1 MDEVR
6 CDKPRLARPDL
17 LLEPGLQRH
26 VVGHAP
32 QQRHRSVRVRVDE
45 PGDQHV
51 VGQRHMRACTVI
63 AIGVG
68 CAQNGDDAAAV
79 DDQRVVGQ
87 HARRLDG
94 HDPAR
99 IDAQVNR

>member
-1 MDEVR
+1 M
-6 CDKPRLARPDL
+6 PRNSVIAACVCALTS
-17 LLEPGLQRH
+17 PGISTWSGN
-26 VVGHAP
+26 VTCV
-32 QQRHRSVRVRVDE
+32 
-45 PGDQHV
+45 
-51 VGQRHMRACTVI
+51 ACAVI

-99 IDAQVNR
+99 IDAQVNGRGVFIGRV